1 MTREGEKGHAG
12 SAEEECMNPSSGER
26 SARVGVDT
34 GGTFT
39 DFLVFRDGRVSTH
52 KVLSTPGNPA
62 EAVLAGLRE
71 TGLAGTKSVV
81 HGSTV
86 ATNALLER
94 KGVRTA
100 LIATKG
106 FEDVLEIGRQTRPD
120 IYRLFVVRPA
130 PLVDARFRFG
140 VDERVL
146 CGGEAEKVPELVEI
160 REVLEKIRKAGI
172 ESIAI
177 CLLHAYANHAH
188 EETVAALAEGLGIP
202 VSVSHRI
209 LPEYREFERTST
221 TVVNAYVS
229 PLMNRYLSLLN
240 REMGEGPLRIMQSN
254 GGSIAAETAKSES
267 VRTILSGPAGGVV
280 GAFETARA
288 AGLTH
293 VITFDMGGTS
303 TDVSL
308 CDGGIRTTAEASV
321 AGFPVRVPMI
331 DIHTVGAGGG
341 SIARVDTGGA
351 LRVGP
356 ESAGA
361 DPGPVCYGKGE
372 EITTTDAN
380 LYLGRLL
387 PDHFLGGRMRLAAE
401 RVEERIRAL
410 ASRLS
415 VSPMA
420 AAEGVVRVANA
431 AMERAIRVVSVEK
444 GYDPREFVLV
454 CFGGAGPLHACD
466 LAAALS
472 IPKVLVPENPGLLSA
487 LGMLLSDVIKDYSR
501 THLWRTAAVSP
512 EEIDSFFAPLAEQAL
527 ADMGKEGIPAGDVR
541 VERFLDMRYHGQSYE
556 ITVPYGGEFER
567 EFHREHQR
575 MYGYRDPER
584 ETEIVNVRVRS
595 VGTVG
600 KPVFPEREPSGEDP
614 SAAFLEKRILVEN
627 GEERGADIYRRSGL
641 AMGNLVT
648 GPAIVVE
655 FSSTVYIPSGWE
667 CRVDRRGNLVL
678 KPREVPR

>member
-1 MTREGEKGHAG
+1 
-12 SAEEECMNPSSGER
+12 MNPSSGER
-26 SARVGVDT
+26 SARIGIDT

-39 DFLVFRDGRVSTH
+39 DFLVFRDGRVSAH

-62 EAVLAGLRE
+62 EAVLAGLHE
-71 TGLAGTKSVV
+71 ADLAGPKSYV

-130 PLVDARFRFG
+130 PLVDARLRFG

-146 CGGEAEKVPELVEI
+146 CSGEAEKAPEALEV
-160 REVLEKIRKAGI
+160 REVLERIRTSGV
-172 ESIAI
+172 ESLAI
-177 CLLHAYANHAH
+177 CFLHAYANPAH
-188 EETVAALAEGLGIP
+188 EGTVAALAEELGIP

-209 LPEYREFERTST
+209 LPEYREFERTVT

-229 PLMNRYLSLLN
+229 PLMDRYLSHLD
-240 REMGEGPLRIMQSN
+240 REMGKDALRIMQSN
-254 GGSIAAETAKSES
+254 GGSIAAETAKRES

-288 AGLTH
+288 AGSTH

-308 CDGGIRTTAEASV
+308 CDGGIRTTAEAAV
-321 AGFPVRVPMI
+321 AGFPVRIPMI

-341 SIARVDTGGA
+341 SIARVDAGGA

-361 DPGPVCYGKGE
+361 DPGPACYGKGE

-387 PDHFLGGRMRLAAE
+387 PDHFLGGRMRLAAQ
-401 RVEERIRAL
+401 RVEKRIRTL
-410 ASRLS
+410 ASRMS

-487 LGMLLSDVIKDYSR
+487 LGMLLSDVIRDYSR
-501 THLWRTAAVSP
+501 TYLRKTAVVSR
-512 EEIDSFFAPLAEQAL
+512 EDIGSFLAPLAEQAL
-527 ADMGKEGIPAGDVR
+527 ADMDKEGVPAGAVR
-541 VERFLDMRYHGQSYE
+541 VERFLDMRYRGQSYE
-556 ITVPYGGEFER
+556 ITVPYDGDFER
-567 EFHREHQR
+567 EFNREHQR
-575 MYGYRDPER
+575 MYGYQDPER
-584 ETEIVNVRVRS
+584 QTEIVNVRVRA

-600 KPVFPEREPSGEDP
+600 KPIFPEREISGEDP
-614 SAAFLEKRILVEN
+614 SAAFLERRILVEN
-627 GEERGADIYRRSGL
+627 GEEREADLYRRDGL
-641 AMGNLVT
+641 APGNLVT

-655 FSSTVYIPSGWE
+655 FSSTVFIASGWE
-667 CRVDRRGNLVL
+667 CRVDHRRNLVL
-678 KPREVPR
+678 APRGAPR

>member
-1 MTREGEKGHAG
+1 MTWKGESGDVV
-12 SAEEECMNPSSGER
+12 SVLWDCMNPPSGER

-39 DFLVFRDGRVSTH
+39 DLLVLRDGRVSTH
-52 KVLSTPGNPA
+52 KVLSTTGNPA

-71 TGLAGTKSVV
+71 TGLAGAKSVV

-120 IYRLFVVRPA
+120 IYQLFVVRPT
-130 PLVDARFRFG
+130 PLVEARFRFG

-146 CGGEAEKVPELVEI
+146 CSGEAEKSPEPGEV
-160 REVLEKIRKAGI
+160 RTVLERIRKAGA
-172 ESIAI
+172 ESVAI
-177 CLLHAYANHAH
+177 CLLHSYANHAH
-188 EETVAALAEGLGIP
+188 EETVAALAEALGIP

-229 PLMNRYLSLLN
+229 PLMDRYLSLLD
-240 REMGEGPLRIMQSN
+240 REMGEGALRVMQSN
-254 GGSIAAETAKSES
+254 GGSIAAETAKRES

-280 GAFETARA
+280 GAFETARI

-303 TDVSL
+303 TDVSM

-321 AGFPVRVPMI
+321 ASFPVRVPMI

-341 SIARVDTGGA
+341 SIARADAGGA

-415 VSPMA
+415 VSPRA

-487 LGMLLSDVIKDYSR
+487 LGMLLSDAIKDYSR
-501 THLWRTAAVSP
+501 THLRRTAAVSP
-512 EEIDSFFAPLAEQAL
+512 EEIESFFAPLAEQAL
-527 ADMGKEGIPAGDVR
+527 ADMDEEGILAGDVR
-541 VERFLDMRYHGQSYE
+541 VERFLDMRYRGQSYE
-556 ITVPYGGEFER
+556 ITVPYGGEFEQ

-584 ETEIVNVRVRS
+584 ETEIVNVRIRA

-600 KPVFPEREPSGEDP
+600 KPVFPERELAGEDP
-614 SAAFLEKRILVEN
+614 SPALLESRFLVEN
-627 GEERGADIYRRSGL
+627 GEERKAGIYRRDDL
-641 AMGNLVT
+641 APGNHLA
-648 GPAIVVE
+648 GPAILVE
-655 FSSTVYIPSGWE
+655 FSSTVYVPSGWE

-678 KPREVPR
+678 QAFGVPR

>member
-1 MTREGEKGHAG
+1 V
-12 SAEEECMNPSSGER
+12 NPPSGER
-26 SARVGVDT
+26 PARVGIDT

-39 DFLVFRDGRVSTH
+39 DFLVFRDGRVSAH

-62 EAVLAGLRE
+62 DAVLAGLHE
-71 TGLAGTKSVV
+71 TDLAGRKSIV

-94 KGVRTA
+94 KGVITA
-100 LIATKG
+100 LIATRG

-120 IYRLFVVRPA
+120 IYRLFVVRPT

-146 CGGEAEKVPELVEI
+146 CSGEAEKAPGLVEV
-160 REVLEKIRKAGI
+160 REILEKIRTSGI
-172 ESIAI
+172 ESLAI
-177 CLLHAYANHAH
+177 CLLHAYANPAH
-188 EETVAALAEGLGIP
+188 EETVAALAEELGIP

-209 LPEYREFERTST
+209 LPEYREFERTVT

-229 PLMNRYLSLLN
+229 PLMDRYLSHLD
-240 REMGEGPLRIMQSN
+240 REMGKDALRIMQSN
-254 GGSIAAETAKSES
+254 GGSIAAGTARKES

-321 AGFPVRVPMI
+321 AGFPVRIPMI

-341 SIARVDTGGA
+341 SIARVDAGGA

-361 DPGPVCYGKGE
+361 DPGPACYGKGE

-415 VSPMA
+415 VSPMT

-487 LGMLLSDVIKDYSR
+487 LGMLLSDVIRTYSR
-501 THLWRTAAVSP
+501 THLRQTAAASR
-512 EEIDSFFAPLAEQAL
+512 EDIGSFFAPLAEQAL
-527 ADMGKEGIPAGDVR
+527 ADMGKEGVPAGDIR
-541 VERFLDMRYHGQSYE
+541 VERFLDIRYRGQSYE
-556 ITVPYGGEFER
+556 ITVPFGDEFGDA
-567 EFHREHQR
+567 FHREHQR
-575 MYGYRDPER
+575 MYGYQDPER
-584 ETEIVNVRVRS
+584 ETEIVNVRVRA
-595 VGTVG
+595 VGTVS
-600 KPVFPEREPSGEDP
+600 KPVFPERELSGEDP
-614 SAAFLEKRILVEN
+614 SAAFLERRILVEN
-627 GEERGADIYRRSGL
+627 GEKREADVYRRDGL
-641 AMGNLVT
+641 APGNLVT
-648 GPAIVVE
+648 GPAVVVE
-655 FSSTVYIPSGWE
+655 FSSTVYIPSGWG

-678 KPREVPR
+678 APRGAPR

>member
-1 MTREGEKGHAG
+1 MNLPSRG
-12 SAEEECMNPSSGER
+12 SM
-26 SARVGVDT
+26 ARVGVDT

-52 KVLSTPGNPA
+52 KIFSTPGNPA

-71 TGLAGTKSVV
+71 TVPAGTKRVV

-100 LIATKG
+100 LITTKG

-130 PLVDARFRFG
+130 PLVDAGLRFG

-146 CGGEAEKVPELVEI
+146 YHGEAERAPRSEEVREI
-160 REVLEKIRKAGI
+160 LDRIRKAGV
-172 ESIAI
+172 ESLAV
-177 CLLHAYANHAH
+177 CLLHSYANHAH
-188 EETVAALAEGLGIP
+188 EETVATLADALRIP
-202 VSVSHRI
+202 VSVSCRI
-209 LPEYREFERTST
+209 LPEYREFERTAT

-229 PLMNRYLSLLN
+229 PLMGRYLSHFD
-240 REMGEGPLRIMQSN
+240 RETGGSVLRIMQSN
-254 GGSIAAETAKSES
+254 GGSIAAETAKREP

-288 AGLTH
+288 AGMTR

-308 CDGGIRTTAEASV
+308 CDGRIRTTAEASV
-321 AGFPVRVPMI
+321 AGFPLRVPMI

-341 SIARVDTGGA
+341 SIARVDAGGA

-361 DPGPVCYGKGE
+361 NPGPVCYGRGE

-380 LYLGRLL
+380 LFLGRLL
-387 PDHFLGGRMRLAAE
+387 PDHFLGGRMRLAVE

-410 ASRLS
+410 ASRLA
-415 VSPMA
+415 VSPTA

-431 AMERAIRVVSVEK
+431 CMERAIRVVSVEK
-444 GYDPREFVLV
+444 GHDPREFVLV

-501 THLWRTAAVSP
+501 TRLCLTADVLP
-512 EEIDSFFAPLAEQAL
+512 EEIESLFVPLADRAL
-527 ADMGKEGIPAGDVR
+527 DDMDDEGIPPGDVR
-541 VERFLDMRYHGQSYE
+541 LERFLDMRYRGQSYE
-556 ITVPYGGEFER
+556 VTVPYVSDFER

-575 MYGYRDPER
+575 MYGHHDPER
-584 ETEIVNVRVRS
+584 ETEIVNVRLRA
-595 VGTVG
+595 VGTVE
-600 KPVFPEREPSGEDP
+600 KPVFPERESAGEDP
-614 SAAFLEKRILVEN
+614 SAGFLGKGTLVEN
-627 GEERGADIYRRSGL
+627 GEERDAGVYRREKL
-641 AMGNLVT
+641 APGNSVT

-678 KPREVPR
+678 HPRGVLR

>member
-1 MTREGEKGHAG
+1 
-12 SAEEECMNPSSGER
+12 MNRPPGER
-26 SARVGVDT
+26 LARVGIDT

-39 DFLVFRDGRVSTH
+39 DFLVFHDGRVRAH
-52 KVLSTPGNPA
+52 KVLSTPRNPA

-71 TGLAGTKSVV
+71 TDLAGPKSVV

-120 IYRLFVVRPA
+120 IYRLFVVRPD
-130 PLVDARFRFG
+130 PLVDARLRFG

-146 CGGEAEKVPELVEI
+146 CSGESEKAPEPLEV
-160 REVLEKIRKAGI
+160 REVLAKIRKSGV
-172 ESIAI
+172 ESLAI

-188 EETVAALAEGLGIP
+188 EETVAVLAEELGVP

-209 LPEYREFERTST
+209 LPEYREFERTVT

-229 PLMNRYLSLLN
+229 PLMDRYLSHLG
-240 REMGEGPLRIMQSN
+240 REMGKDALRIMQSN
-254 GGSIAAETAKSES
+254 GGSIAAETAKRES

-308 CDGGIRTTAEASV
+308 CDGRIRTTAEASV

-341 SIARVDTGGA
+341 SIARVDAGGA

-361 DPGPVCYGKGE
+361 DPGPACYGKGE

-387 PDHFLGGRMRLAAE
+387 PNHFLGGRMRLAAE
-401 RVEERIRAL
+401 RVEERIREL

-431 AMERAIRVVSVEK
+431 SMERAIRVVSIEK

-472 IPKVLVPENPGLLSA
+472 IPKVFVPENPGLLSA
-487 LGMLLSDVIKDYSR
+487 LGMLLSDVIRDYSR
-501 THLWRTAAVSP
+501 THLQKTAALSP
-512 EEIDSFFAPLAEQAL
+512 EDIASFFAPLAGQAL
-527 ADMGKEGIPAGDVR
+527 ADLGKEGIPSRDIR
-541 VERFLDMRYHGQSYE
+541 VERFLDMRYRGQSYE
-556 ITVPYGGEFER
+556 ITVPYDGEFER

-575 MYGYRDPER
+575 MYGYQDPER
-584 ETEIVNVRVRS
+584 ETEIVNVRVRA

-600 KPVFPEREPSGEDP
+600 KPVFPERELSGEDP
-614 SAAFLEKRILVEN
+614 RAAFLEERILVEN
-627 GEERGADIYRRSGL
+627 GVERKVDVYRRGGL
-641 AMGNLVT
+641 ASGNLVT

-678 KPREVPR
+678 EPRGVPR

>member
-1 MTREGEKGHAG
+1 V
-12 SAEEECMNPSSGER
+12 NPPSRER

-52 KVLSTPGNPA
+52 KVLSTPGDPA

-146 CGGEAEKVPELVEI
+146 CGGEAEKAPEPVEV
-160 REVLEKIRKAGI
+160 REVLEKIRKAGV

-188 EETVAALAEGLGIP
+188 EETVAALARELGIP

-229 PLMNRYLSLLN
+229 PLMDRYLSLLD
-240 REMGEGPLRIMQSN
+240 REMGEGALRIMQSN
-254 GGSIAAETAKSES
+254 GGSIAAETAKRES

-280 GAFETARA
+280 GAFEAARA

-303 TDVSL
+303 TDVSPGPGL
-308 CDGGIRTTAEASV
+308 LRE
-321 AGFPVRVPMI
+321 
-331 DIHTVGAGGG
+331 GGG
-341 SIARVDTGGA
+341 DHDHR
-351 LRVGP
+351 R
-356 ESAGA
+356 E
-361 DPGPVCYGKGE
+361 PV
-372 EITTTDAN
+372 
-380 LYLGRLL
+380 
-387 PDHFLGGRMRLAAE
+387 P
-401 RVEERIRAL
+401 RA
-410 ASRLS
+410 
-415 VSPMA
+415 P
-420 AAEGVVRVANA
+420 
-431 AMERAIRVVSVEK
+431 
-444 GYDPREFVLV
+444 P
-454 CFGGAGPLHACD
+454 AGPL
-466 LAAALS
+466 
-472 IPKVLVPENPGLLSA
+472 PRR
-487 LGMLLSDVIKDYSR
+487 KD
-501 THLWRTAAVSP
+501 
-512 EEIDSFFAPLAEQAL
+512 APC
-527 ADMGKEGIPAGDVR
+527 
-541 VERFLDMRYHGQSYE
+541 
-556 ITVPYGGEFER
+556 GGGR
-567 EFHREHQR
+567 
-575 MYGYRDPER
+575 G
-584 ETEIVNVRVRS
+584 
-595 VGTVG
+595 
-600 KPVFPEREPSGEDP
+600 GEDP
-614 SAAFLEKRILVEN
+614 
-627 GEERGADIYRRSGL
+627 GAG
-641 AMGNLVT
+641 VT
-648 GPAIVVE
+648 AVG
-655 FSSTVYIPSGWE
+655 FTDGG
-667 CRVDRRGNLVL
+667 R
-678 KPREVPR
+678 

>member
-1 MTREGEKGHAG
+1 
-12 SAEEECMNPSSGER
+12 MNRPPGER
-26 SARVGVDT
+26 LARVGIDT

-39 DFLVFRDGRVSTH
+39 DFLVFHDGRVRAH
-52 KVLSTPGNPA
+52 KVLSTPRNPA

-71 TGLAGTKSVV
+71 TDLAGPKSVV

-120 IYRLFVVRPA
+120 IYRLFVVRPD
-130 PLVDARFRFG
+130 PLVDARLRFG

-146 CGGEAEKVPELVEI
+146 CSGESEKAPEPLEV
-160 REVLEKIRKAGI
+160 REVLAKIRKSGV
-172 ESIAI
+172 ESLAI

-188 EETVAALAEGLGIP
+188 EETVAVLAEELGVP

-209 LPEYREFERTST
+209 LPEYREFERTVT

-229 PLMNRYLSLLN
+229 PLMDRYLSHLD
-240 REMGEGPLRIMQSN
+240 REMGKDALRIMQSN
-254 GGSIAAETAKSES
+254 GGSIAAETARRES

-308 CDGGIRTTAEASV
+308 CDGRIRTTAEASV

-341 SIARVDTGGA
+341 SIARVDAGGA

-361 DPGPVCYGKGE
+361 DPGPACYGKGE

-387 PDHFLGGRMRLAAE
+387 PNHFLGGRMRLAAE
-401 RVEERIRAL
+401 RVEKRIREL

-431 AMERAIRVVSVEK
+431 SMERAIRVVSIEK

-472 IPKVLVPENPGLLSA
+472 IPKVFVPENPGLLSA
-487 LGMLLSDVIKDYSR
+487 LGMLLSDVIRDYSR
-501 THLWRTAAVSP
+501 THLQKTAALSP
-512 EEIDSFFAPLAEQAL
+512 EDIASFFAPLAGQAL
-527 ADMGKEGIPAGDVR
+527 ADLGKEGIPSRDIR
-541 VERFLDMRYHGQSYE
+541 VERFLDMRYRGQSYE
-556 ITVPYGGEFER
+556 ITVPYDGEFER

-575 MYGYRDPER
+575 MYGYQDPER
-584 ETEIVNVRVRS
+584 ETEIVNVRVRA

-600 KPVFPEREPSGEDP
+600 KPVFPERELSGEDP
-614 SAAFLEKRILVEN
+614 RAAFLEERILVEN
-627 GEERGADIYRRSGL
+627 GVERKVDVYRRGGL
-641 AMGNLVT
+641 ASGNLVT

-678 KPREVPR
+678 EPRGVPR

>member
-1 MTREGEKGHAG
+1 
-12 SAEEECMNPSSGER
+12 MNPQSGER
-26 SARVGVDT
+26 STRVGIDT

-39 DFLVFRDGRVSTH
+39 DILVFHDGRVSAH
-52 KVLSTPGNPA
+52 KVLSTPRNPA

-71 TGLAGTKSVV
+71 TDLAGPKSVV

-94 KGVRTA
+94 KGVRTG

-130 PLVDARFRFG
+130 PLVDARLRFG

-146 CGGEAEKVPELVEI
+146 FSGEAEKAPEPLEV
-160 REVLEKIRKAGI
+160 REVLEKIRTSGV
-172 ESIAI
+172 ESLAI
-177 CLLHAYANHAH
+177 CLLHAYANPAH
-188 EETVAALAEGLGIP
+188 EETVAALAEELGIP

-209 LPEYREFERTST
+209 LPEYREFERTVT

-229 PLMNRYLSLLN
+229 PLMDRYLSHLN
-240 REMGEGPLRIMQSN
+240 REMGEDALRIMQSN
-254 GGSIAAETAKSES
+254 GGSIAAETARRES

-308 CDGGIRTTAEASV
+308 CDGGIRTTAEAAV
-321 AGFPVRVPMI
+321 AGFPVRIPMI

-341 SIARVDTGGA
+341 SIARVDAGGA

-361 DPGPVCYGKGE
+361 DPGPACYGKGE

-380 LYLGRLL
+380 LFLGRLL

-401 RVEERIRAL
+401 RVEDRIRAL

-487 LGMLLSDVIKDYSR
+487 LGMLLSDVIRDYSR
-501 THLWRTAAVSP
+501 TYLRKTAAVSR
-512 EEIDSFFAPLAEQAL
+512 EDIGSFFAPLAEQAL
-527 ADMGKEGIPAGDVR
+527 ADMGKEGVPAGAIR
-541 VERFLDMRYHGQSYE
+541 VERFLDIRYRGQSYE
-556 ITVPYGGEFER
+556 ITVPYDGDFEGEFN
-567 EFHREHQR
+567 REHQR
-575 MYGYRDPER
+575 MYGYQDPER
-584 ETEIVNVRVRS
+584 QTEIVNVRVRAT
-595 VGTVG
+595 GKLC
-600 KPVFPEREPSGEDP
+600 KPVFPEREISGEDP
-614 SAAFLEKRILVEN
+614 SAAFLERRILLEN
-627 GEERGADIYRRSGL
+627 GEERKAGLYRRDGL
-641 AMGNLVT
+641 APGNLVT

-655 FSSTVYIPSGWE
+655 FSSTVYIASGWE

-678 KPREVPR
+678 APRGAPR

>member
-1 MTREGEKGHAG
+1 
-12 SAEEECMNPSSGER
+12 MNPPSGER
-26 SARVGVDT
+26 SARVGIDT

-39 DFLVFRDGRVSTH
+39 DFLVLRDGRVSAH
-52 KVLSTPGNPA
+52 KVLSTPRNPA
-62 EAVLAGLRE
+62 EAVLAGLHE
-71 TGLAGTKSVV
+71 TDLAGPKSVV

-120 IYRLFVVRPA
+120 IYRLFVVRPT

-146 CGGEAEKVPELVEI
+146 CSGEAEKAPETPEV
-160 REVLEKIRKAGI
+160 REVLEKIRTSGV
-172 ESIAI
+172 ESLAI

-188 EETVAALAEGLGIP
+188 EETVAAMAEELGIP

-209 LPEYREFERTST
+209 LPEYREFERTVT

-229 PLMNRYLSLLN
+229 PLMDRYLSHLD
-240 REMGEGPLRIMQSN
+240 RELGKDALRIMQSN
-254 GGSIAAETAKSES
+254 GGSIAAETARKES

-280 GAFETARA
+280 GAFGTARA

-308 CDGGIRTTAEASV
+308 CDGEIRTTAEAAV

-341 SIARVDTGGA
+341 SIARVDAGGA

-361 DPGPVCYGKGE
+361 DPGPACYGKGE

-387 PDHFLGGRMRLAAE
+387 PDHFLGGRMRLAGE
-401 RVEERIRAL
+401 RVEERIRTL
-410 ASRLS
+410 ASQLS

-420 AAEGVVRVANA
+420 AAEGVVRVSNA

-487 LGMLLSDVIKDYSR
+487 LGMLLSDVIRDYSR
-501 THLWRTAAVSP
+501 THLRKTAAVSR
-512 EEIDSFFAPLAEQAL
+512 EDIDSFFAPLAEQAL
-527 ADMGKEGIPAGDVR
+527 TGMGKEGVPAGDIR
-541 VERFLDMRYHGQSYE
+541 VERFLDMRYRGQSYE
-556 ITVPYGGEFER
+556 ITVPYDGDFER
-567 EFHREHQR
+567 EFHREHLR
-575 MYGYRDPER
+575 MYGYQDPER
-584 ETEIVNVRVRS
+584 ETEIVNVRVRA
-595 VGTVG
+595 VGAVG
-600 KPVFPEREPSGEDP
+600 KPVFPERELSGEDP
-614 SAAFLEKRILVEN
+614 RAAFLEERCLVEN
-627 GEERGADIYRRSGL
+627 GKEREVRVYRRSGL
-641 AMGNLVT
+641 APGNLVA

-678 KPREVPR
+678 IPCGAPR